1 MSIAP
6 TTFSFAPKLSNNRGS
21 MKVKPYAPACK
32 NIATKYRKNTKNRG
46 ISGAQH
52 YLKPQGARAAK
63 FNTSAM
69 GSEQIISY
77 KKGRRGAFLL
87 GFRVFGRL
95 KVWFSTLAVLGIFLQ
110 KTPVTCWLKAMLSTL
125 IQERFLN
132 HILRRFGIGTFFQ
145 PVFLKH
151 LFQLKVKGQ
160 IAANHRPIRI
170 GVQRGHIQIFE
181 RLARPH

>member
-1 MSIAP
+1 MHQHVHRNAGRALIAERSRP
-6 TTFSFAPKLSNNRGS
+6 VSEQTRFRSVSSERPNAPLRGGAKFLAHAAFLKLR
-21 MKVKPYAPACK
+21 
-32 NIATKYRKNTKNRG
+32 
-46 ISGAQH
+46 
-52 YLKPQGARAAK
+52 ARAAK